1 MLIYH
6 VAYALQQQQLYA
18 QYLAHQDVQ
27 YVIVIHAYAAQD
39 AYHSPANAVL
49 ELMLPMQ
56 VLHFL
61 LYIPMQMLFSMS
73 LQPLQMLRSMP
84 L

>member
-6 VAYALQQQQLYA
+6 VAYALQQQQPYA
-18 QYLAHQDVQ
+18 QYHAHQDVQ

-49 ELMLPMQ
+49 DAYASHASAALSA
-56 VLHFL
+56 VH
-61 LYIPMQMLFSMS
+61 SHADAV
-73 LQPLQMLRSMP
+73 
-84 L
+84 

>member
-6 VAYALQQQQLYA
+6 VAYALQQQQPYA
-18 QYLAHQDVQ
+18 QCLAHQDVQ

-49 ELMLPMQ
+49 DAYASHASAALSA
-56 VLHFL
+56 VH
-61 LYIPMQMLFSMS
+61 SHADAV
-73 LQPLQMLRSMP
+73 
-84 L
+84 